1 MDIKSLKKK
10 VLENIEANK
19 NKIIEIGETMYDN
32 PELGYKEDF
41 ATDLVFEEMEK
52 MGLGPDRD
60 LAVTGC
66 SGTLDTGNQ
75 GPKIAVMG
83 ELDAVI
89 CREHPDADQET
100 GAVHACGHNIQT
112 AAMLGVAFGLNDESI
127 LAELAGEIEFMAVPA
142 EEYVEIEYRLDLRDN
157 GEISYLGGKQEMIKR
172 GHFDD
177 IDIAMMIHSMDL
189 QDKKVLISPSGNGFV
204 GKKVQF
210 TGKEAHAGGAP
221 DQGINALNAAMLAIN
236 NINALRETFKDEDRI
251 RVHPIITKGGDIVN
265 IVPADVRMESYVRG
279 RTIDALMEANGKV
292 NNALRA
298 GGMAIGADVEIN
310 DIPGYMPLLNDDILD
325 DIFHENTD
333 GLVAEEEIV
342 RGVSFTGSFDFG
354 DITHIMPGLHPFIG
368 GVEGDIHTRNFRM
381 KDPETAYI
389 LSAKLMALTLVDLL
403 VDGGARADKVI
414 EEYEPKLTKEKY
426 LELLADI

>member
-1 MDIKSLKKK
+1 LNIRELKNKA
-10 VLENIEANK
+10 LENIEANK
-19 NKIIEIGETMYDN
+19 DKIIEIGEKIYNN
-32 PELGYKEDF
+32 PELGYKENF
-41 ATDLVFEEMEK
+41 ATDLVFDEMDKLGLNPEK
-52 MGLGPDRD
+52 N

-66 SGTLDTGNQ
+66 NGILDTGKK
-75 GPKIAVMG
+75 GPQIAVMG

-89 CREHPDADQET
+89 CREHPDADPKT

-112 AAMLGVAFGLNDESI
+112 AAMLGVAFGLNDQSV
-127 LAELAGEIEFMAVPA
+127 LDQLAGQIEFMAVPA
-142 EEYVEIEYRLDLRDN
+142 EEYVEIEYRLDLKEN

-177 IDIAMMIHSMDL
+177 IDISMMIHSMDL

-279 RTIDALMEANGKV
+279 RTIDALMEANKKV

-298 GGMAIGADVEIN
+298 GGMAIGADVDIN
-310 DIPGYMPLLNDDILD
+310 DIPGYMPLLNDENLD
-325 DIFHENTD
+325 DILHENTD
-333 GLVAEEEIV
+333 GLVTEEEIV

-389 LSAKLMALTLVDLL
+389 LSAKLMALTLIDLL
-403 VDGGARADKVI
+403 VDDAARANKVI
-414 EEYEPKLTKEKY
+414 NQYEPKLTKEEY

>member
-1 MDIKSLKKK
+1 MNIRELKNKA
-10 VLENIEANK
+10 LENIEANK
-19 NKIIEIGETMYDN
+19 DKIIEIGEKIYNN
-32 PELGYKEDF
+32 PELGYKENF
-41 ATDLVFEEMEK
+41 ATDLVFDEMDKLGLNPEK
-52 MGLGPDRD
+52 N

-66 SGTLDTGNQ
+66 NGILDTGKK
-75 GPKIAVMG
+75 GPQIAVMG

-89 CREHPDADQET
+89 CREHPDADPKT

-112 AAMLGVAFGLNDESI
+112 AAMLGVAFGLNDQSV
-127 LAELAGEIEFMAVPA
+127 LDQLAGQIEFMAVPA
-142 EEYVEIEYRLDLRDN
+142 EEYVEIEYRLDLKEN

-177 IDIAMMIHSMDL
+177 IDISMMIHSMDL

-279 RTIDALMEANGKV
+279 RTIDALMEANKKV

-298 GGMAIGADVEIN
+298 GGMAIGADVDIN
-310 DIPGYMPLLNDDILD
+310 DIPGYMPLLNDENLD
-325 DIFHENTD
+325 DILHENTD
-333 GLVAEEEIV
+333 GLVTEEEIV

-389 LSAKLMALTLVDLL
+389 LSAKLMALTLIDLL
-403 VDGGARADKVI
+403 VDDAARANKVI
-414 EEYEPKLTKEKY
+414 NQYEPKLTKEEY

>member
-1 MDIKSLKKK
+1 MNINDLKNKA
-10 VLENIEANK
+10 LENIEANK
-19 NKIIEIGETMYDN
+19 DKIIEIGEKIYNN
-32 PELGYKEDF
+32 PELGYKENF
-41 ATDLVFEEMEK
+41 ATDLVFDEMDKLGLNPEK
-52 MGLGPDRD
+52 N

-66 SGTLDTGNQ
+66 NGILDTGKK
-75 GPKIAVMG
+75 GPQIAVMG

-89 CREHPDADQET
+89 CREHPDADPKT

-112 AAMLGVAFGLNDESI
+112 AAMLGVAFGLNDQSV
-127 LAELAGEIEFMAVPA
+127 LDQLAGQIEFMAVPA
-142 EEYVEIEYRLDLRDN
+142 EEYVEIEYRLDLKEN

-177 IDIAMMIHSMDL
+177 IDISMMIHSMDL

-279 RTIDALMEANGKV
+279 RTIDALMEANKKV

-298 GGMAIGADVEIN
+298 GGMAIGADVDIN
-310 DIPGYMPLLNDDILD
+310 DIPGYMPLLNDEILD
-325 DIFHENTD
+325 DILHENTD
-333 GLVAEEEIV
+333 GLVTEEEIV

-389 LSAKLMALTLVDLL
+389 LSAKLMSLTLIDLL
-403 VDGGARADKVI
+403 VDDAARANKVI
-414 EEYEPKLTKEKY
+414 DQYEPKLTKEEY
-426 LELLADI
+426 LDLLADI

>member
-1 MDIKSLKKK
+1 MNINDLKNKA
-10 VLENIEANK
+10 LENIEANK
-19 NKIIEIGETMYDN
+19 DKIIEIGEKIYNN
-32 PELGYKEDF
+32 PELGYKENF
-41 ATDLVFEEMEK
+41 ATDLVFDEMDKLGLNPEK
-52 MGLGPDRD
+52 N

-66 SGTLDTGNQ
+66 NGILDTGKK
-75 GPKIAVMG
+75 GPQIAVMG

-89 CREHPDADQET
+89 CREHPDADPKT

-112 AAMLGVAFGLNDESI
+112 AAMLGVAFGLNDQSV
-127 LAELAGEIEFMAVPA
+127 LDQLAGQIEFMAVPA
-142 EEYVEIEYRLDLRDN
+142 EEYVEIEYRLDLKEN

-177 IDIAMMIHSMDL
+177 IDISMMIHSMDL

-279 RTIDALMEANGKV
+279 RTIDALMEANKKV

-298 GGMAIGADVEIN
+298 GGMAIGADVDIN
-310 DIPGYMPLLNDDILD
+310 DIPGYMPLLNDENLD
-325 DIFHENTD
+325 DILHENTD
-333 GLVAEEEIV
+333 GLVTEEEIV

-389 LSAKLMALTLVDLL
+389 LSAKLMALTLIDLL
-403 VDGGARADKVI
+403 VDDAARANKVI
-414 EEYEPKLTKEKY
+414 DQYEPKLTKEEY
-426 LELLADI
+426 LDLLADI

>member
-1 MDIKSLKKK
+1 
-10 VLENIEANK
+10 NK
-19 NKIIEIGETMYDN
+19 
-32 PELGYKEDF
+32 
-41 ATDLVFEEMEK
+41 
-52 MGLGPDRD
+52 
-60 LAVTGC
+60 
-66 SGTLDTGNQ
+66 
-75 GPKIAVMG
+75 
-83 ELDAVI
+83 
-89 CREHPDADQET
+89 
-100 GAVHACGHNIQT
+100 
-112 AAMLGVAFGLNDESI
+112 
-127 LAELAGEIEFMAVPA
+127 LAGQIEFMAVPA
-142 EEYVEIEYRLDLRDN
+142 EEYVEIEYRLNLKEND
-157 GEISYLGGKQEMIKR
+157 EISYLGGKQEMIKR

-177 IDIAMMIHSMDL
+177 IDIAVMIHSMDL

-279 RTIDALMEANGKV
+279 KTIDALMEANKKV

-298 GGMAIGADVEIN
+298 GGMAIGADVDIN
-310 DIPGYMPLLNDDILD
+310 DIPGYMPLLNDEMLD
-325 DIFHENTD
+325 DILHENTD
-333 GLVAEEEIV
+333 GLVDEDEIV

-368 GVEGDIHTRNFRM
+368 GVEGNIHTRNFKM

-403 VDGGARADKVI
+403 VDGGVKANKVI
-414 EEYEPKLTKEKY
+414 DQYEPKLTKEEY

>member
-1 MDIKSLKKK
+1 MNIRELKNKA
-10 VLENIEANK
+10 LENIEANK
-19 NKIIEIGETMYDN
+19 DKIIEIGEKIYNN
-32 PELGYKEDF
+32 PELGYKENF
-41 ATDLVFEEMEK
+41 ATDLVFDEMDKLGLNPEK
-52 MGLGPDRD
+52 N

-66 SGTLDTGNQ
+66 NGILDTGKK
-75 GPKIAVMG
+75 GPQIAVMG

-89 CREHPDADQET
+89 CREHPDADPKT

-112 AAMLGVAFGLNDESI
+112 AAMLGVAFGLNDQSV
-127 LAELAGEIEFMAVPA
+127 LDQLAGQIEFMAVPA
-142 EEYVEIEYRLDLRDN
+142 EEYVEIEYRLDLKEN

-177 IDIAMMIHSMDL
+177 IDISMMIHSMDL

-279 RTIDALMEANGKV
+279 RTIDALMEANKKV

-298 GGMAIGADVEIN
+298 GGMAIGADVDIN
-310 DIPGYMPLLNDDILD
+310 DIPGYMPLLNDENLD
-325 DIFHENTD
+325 DILHENTD
-333 GLVAEEEIV
+333 GLVTEEEIV

-389 LSAKLMALTLVDLL
+389 LSAKLMALTLIDLL
-403 VDGGARADKVI
+403 VDDAAKANKVI
-414 EEYEPKLTKEKY
+414 DQYEPKLTKEEY
-426 LELLADI
+426 LDLLADI

>member
-1 MDIKSLKKK
+1 MNINDLKNKA
-10 VLENIEANK
+10 LENIEANK
-19 NKIIEIGETMYDN
+19 DKIIEIGEKIYNN
-32 PELGYKEDF
+32 PELGYKENF
-41 ATDLVFEEMEK
+41 ATDLVFDEMEQL
-52 MGLGPDRD
+52 GLNPEKS

-66 SGTLDTGNQ
+66 NGNLDTGKK

-89 CREHPDADQET
+89 CREHPDADPET

-112 AAMLGVAFGLNDESI
+112 AAMLGVAFGLNDQSV
-127 LAELAGEIEFMAVPA
+127 LDQLAGQIEFMAVPA
-142 EEYVEIEYRLDLRDN
+142 EEYVEIEYRLDLKEN

-177 IDIAMMIHSMDL
+177 IDISMMIHSMDL

-279 RTIDALMEANGKV
+279 RTIDALMEANKKV

-298 GGMAIGADVEIN
+298 GGMAIGADVDIN
-310 DIPGYMPLLNDDILD
+310 DIPGYMPLLNDENLD
-325 DIFHENTD
+325 DILHENTD
-333 GLVAEEEIV
+333 GLVTEEEIV

-389 LSAKLMALTLVDLL
+389 LSAKLMALTLIDLL
-403 VDGGARADKVI
+403 VDDAARANKVI
-414 EEYEPKLTKEKY
+414 NQYEPKLTKEEY

>member
-19 NKIIEIGETMYDN
+19 DKIIEIGDKIYDN

-52 MGLGPDRD
+52 MGLRPDRD
-60 LAVTGC
+60 IAVTGC
-66 SGTLDTGNQ
+66 NGTLDTGNQ
-75 GPKIAVMG
+75 GPRIAVMG

-89 CREHPDADQET
+89 CREHPDADSET

-127 LAELAGEIEFMAVPA
+127 LAELAGEIDFMAVPA
-142 EEYVEIEYRLDLRDN
+142 EEYVEIEYRLDLKN
-157 GEISYLGGKQEMIKR
+157 AGEISYLGGKQEMIKR

-177 IDIAMMIHSMDL
+177 VDIAMMIHSMDL

-279 RTIDALMEANGKV
+279 RTIDALMEANQKV

-310 DIPGYMPLLNDDILD
+310 DIPGYMPLLNDEMLD

-368 GVEGDIHTRNFRM
+368 GVEGDIHTRNFKM

-403 VDGGARADKVI
+403 VDGGSKANKVI
-414 EEYEPKLTKEKY
+414 EEYEPKLTKAEY
-426 LELLADI
+426 LDLLADI

>member
-1 MDIKSLKKK
+1 LNINDLKNKA
-10 VLENIEANK
+10 LENIEANK
-19 NKIIEIGETMYDN
+19 DKIIEIGEKIYNN
-32 PELGYKEDF
+32 PELGYKENF
-41 ATDLVFEEMEK
+41 ATDLVFDEMEQL
-52 MGLGPDRD
+52 GLNPEKS

-66 SGTLDTGNQ
+66 NGNLDTGKK

-89 CREHPDADQET
+89 CREHPDADPET

-112 AAMLGVAFGLNDESI
+112 AAMLGVAFGLNDQSV
-127 LAELAGEIEFMAVPA
+127 LDQLAGQIEFMAVPA
-142 EEYVEIEYRLDLRDN
+142 EEYVEIEYRLDLKEN

-177 IDIAMMIHSMDL
+177 IDISMMIHSMDL

-279 RTIDALMEANGKV
+279 RTIDALMEANKKV

-310 DIPGYMPLLNDDILD
+310 DIPGYMPLLNDENLD
-325 DIFHENTD
+325 DILHENTD
-333 GLVAEEEIV
+333 GLVTEEEIV

-389 LSAKLMALTLVDLL
+389 LSAKLMALTLIDLL
-403 VDGGARADKVI
+403 VDDAAKANKVI
-414 EEYEPKLTKEKY
+414 DQYEPKLTKEEY
-426 LELLADI
+426 LDLLADI